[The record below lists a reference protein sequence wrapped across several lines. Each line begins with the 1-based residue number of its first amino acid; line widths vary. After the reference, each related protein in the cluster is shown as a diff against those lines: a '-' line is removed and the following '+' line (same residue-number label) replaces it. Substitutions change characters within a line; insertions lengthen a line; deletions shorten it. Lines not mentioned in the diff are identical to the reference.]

1 MDQTVLVALIAVVLV
16 VVVLA
21 AWLYRQKRGTSQ
33 KRRAGEL
40 RERFGPEYDH
50 AVAEH
55 GDPRRAQ
62 AELEARQQRVE
73 RLDIR
78 SLSPSDQERFTQAWR
93 ATQARFVDDPSAAIV
108 EADRL
113 VTDVM
118 TARGYP
124 MGNFKQRAAD
134 ISVDHPRVVENYRA
148 AHDIALRHDN
158 GEASTED
165 LRKAMVHYR
174 ALFEDLLET
183 GVTDRSEV
191 QRGET
196 RG

>member
-1 MDQTVLVALIAVVLV
+1 MDQTVLIALIAVVLV

-21 AWLYRQKRGTSQ
+21 AWMYRQKRGTGQ

-40 RERFGPEYDH
+40 RERFGPEYDRT
-50 AVAEH
+50 VAEH

-148 AHDIALRHDN
+148 AHDIALRHDD

-191 QRGET
+191 QRGEA